1 MRIPPRI
8 IANLRESHFSC
19 SALLTSSFHSS
30 VAFLAFLRYASSASR
45 GRNGG
50 TKNAGKPASRVFLKG
65 IRYTC
70 FFKSCELLNP
80 RKPATRVF
88 QHFLRCRSGHA
99 EPMRRSVGTRPRSET
114 TRTRRQ
120 RKENADSR
128 RFAIACKP
136 KACVPPQ
143 AGFARLGLFA
153 VRCLILPHLCHTRNR
168 STSKESRL
176 NKFDSAHR
184 GKGGAN
190 RPRAYSKASPPVSLY
205 GGGGKRPL
213 PQYTRRKGGRKT
225 TAGVLEGFAPSRTP
239 DKREEHPFL
248 RPCPPFRVFR

>member
-30 VAFLAFLRYASSASR
+30 VAFLRYASAASR

-120 RKENADSR
+120 RKENAIRADSR
-128 RFAIACKP
+128 LRASRRLAC
-136 KACVPPQ
+136 
-143 AGFARLGLFA
+143 RLKRA
-153 VRCLILPHLCHTRNR
+153 LP
-168 STSKESRL
+168 
-176 NKFDSAHR
+176 AW
-184 GKGGAN
+184 
-190 RPRAYSKASPPVSLY
+190 AYS
-205 GGGGKRPL
+205 R
-213 PQYTRRKGGRKT
+213 
-225 TAGVLEGFAPSRTP
+225 
-239 DKREEHPFL
+239 
-248 RPCPPFRVFR
+248 